1 MDDVLFGIIAILA
14 GAVFCLRGYLA
25 FRIVIPLWGAF
36 VGFGVGAGIVASATG
51 DGFLQTGLAWVV
63 GIAVALAFG
72 LLAYLFYNVAVIVA
86 MGSIGFTLGTTL
98 MLAFGVSWSWLIVL
112 AGVAVGVLLAWA
124 AIVADLPM
132 ALLVVL
138 SALGGS
144 SAIVAGL
151 MVLFGT
157 LDTRQLDNE
166 AVVAAKVNG
175 WWWLLYAG
183 LAVVGV
189 IVQARSAERLR
200 LSLRETWAERR

>member
-189 IVQARSAERLR
+189 IVQARSAE
-200 LSLRETWAERR
+200 